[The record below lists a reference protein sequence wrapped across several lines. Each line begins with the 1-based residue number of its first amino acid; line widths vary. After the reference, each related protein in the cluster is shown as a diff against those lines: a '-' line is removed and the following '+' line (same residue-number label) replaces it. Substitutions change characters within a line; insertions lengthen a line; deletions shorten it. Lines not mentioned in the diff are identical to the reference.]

1 MILHVLRALFILLM
15 AAAGWFYLSGGGRYG
30 QESHGWIAFP
40 IAIAVG
46 ILFVAIDV
54 LSPRRKL
61 AIFAG
66 SFFGLVVGIAIAYG
80 LSFAVELLLDQFATV
95 HRFAPGEREAT
106 GQFIRLVVGIICCY
120 LAI

>member
-80 LSFAVELLLDQFATV
+80 LGFAVDLLIDQYANIHPFG
-95 HRFAPGEREAT
+95 PGDKAAAA
-106 GQFIRLVVGIICCY
+106 QFVKTVVGIVCCY
-120 LAI
+120 L